1 MKADRITFITLAA
14 LAAFATAGLI
24 RAQEVDTKVD
34 ATGLL
39 ADKAPV
45 TTFSFRAEGVP
56 IRQALALFARANK
69 LNIVPDNDIEGDVT
83 VDFEGLPLDLA
94 MRALIEA
101 SGYYFVQSGGLIRV
115 RNRETRLFQIDYIN
129 TTRAG
134 QGSSAVQISS
144 SSSSGGGS
152 SGGGGG
158 GGGGSSGEQGSSMTV
173 TATAT
178 NDFWGDLTAQ
188 LQSMVD
194 EGGRVTINRLAGTIL
209 VTDSHRN
216 IENVADFLAS
226 VTDRVVRQVDLEV
239 QIYEVGF
246 SNARQVGVDWQRIGA
261 DLATRFQTGL
271 IVRNSAFGPDP
282 LPAGITL
289 EQDFTGEQITA
300 FVEALEQQG
309 DVKVVSKPRLRTL
322 NNQPAVVRVGQDLP
336 VFQRESLASTGDNP
350 VITQNITV
358 QNVTVGTVLSITPQ
372 ISADGV
378 ITLDLTPAVT
388 RLVRMVASDETET
401 ATTAP
406 VIDVRQATSLV
417 RVRDG
422 DTVVL
427 GGLVQEGSTTTVRKI
442 PVLGDIP
449 GLGRLFRGESTQK
462 ETTELIFFLTPRIVS
477 TEGSPEARGVATPP
491 PPTPEPVPAPTPSPE
506 GKQKQVRQ
514 HRK

>member
-1 MKADRITFITLAA
+1 MKADRITFTTLAA
-14 LAAFATAGLI
+14 LAALAIAAPI
-24 RAQEVDTKVD
+24 RAQEADTKVD
-34 ATGLL
+34 AAELL
-39 ADKAPV
+39 AARPQV
-45 TTFSFRAEGVP
+45 ASFSFRAEGVP

-101 SGYYFVQSGGLIRV
+101 NGYYFVQSGGLIRV
-115 RNRETRLFQIDYIN
+115 RNREMRLFQVDYIN
-129 TTRAG
+129 TTRVGEGA
-134 QGSSAVQISS
+134 SAVQISS
-144 SSSSGGGS
+144 SST
-152 SGGGGG
+152 GGGG
-158 GGGGSSGEQGSSMTV
+158 GGGGSSEQGSTMTV

-178 NDFWGDLTAQ
+178 NDFWGDLTTQ
-188 LQSMVD
+188 LQSLLT
-194 EGGRVTINRLAGTIL
+194 ESGRVTVNRLAGTVL
-209 VTDSHRN
+209 VTDSHRS
-216 IENVADFLAS
+216 IETIAAFLTS

-246 SNARQVGVDWQRIGA
+246 SHSRQVGVDWQRIGA
-261 DLATRFQTGL
+261 GLATQFETDL
-271 IVRNSAFGPDP
+271 IVSKSAYGPDP

-289 EQDFTGEQITA
+289 VQDFSGEQVTA
-300 FVEALEQQG
+300 VVQALEQQG
-309 DVKVVSKPRLRTL
+309 DVRVVSKPRLRTL

-336 VFQRESLASTGDNP
+336 VFLKESLASTGDNP
-350 VITQNITV
+350 LITENYTV
-358 QNVTVGTVLSITPQ
+358 QNVTIGTMLSITPQ

-388 RLVRMVASDETET
+388 RFVRYDT
-401 ATTAP
+401 ANRSIDSPSAP

-422 DTVVL
+422 DTIVM

-442 PVLGDIP
+442 PVIGDIP
-449 GLGRLFRGESTQK
+449 LMGKLFRGEVVQK

-477 TEGSPEARGVATPP
+477 TEGSAAARGVATPP
-491 PPTPEPVPAPTPSPE
+491 VPAPEPE
-506 GKQKQVRQ
+506 AEPAPTAQKPVRQ